1 MVYRK
6 AHIRRGLYR
15 MEEKERD
22 LQMREEEILEDQDF
36 TESEEKE
43 ESAAPRGGEVRI
55 SEDVILQL
63 ATQALRS
70 VQGVRPAG
78 ASPLASLGLG
88 RKTSG
93 GMRVSLDDKT
103 PPQILVDAYVAVKYG
118 LRIPDLAWDVQEL
131 VKNHLEKFTGYR
143 VKSVNVFVQ
152 SIHLND
158 VEAEAPTATVGDGA
172 ATGTPNSGDDG
183 PTLIISKEGCP
194 SSGARADEGV

>member
-1 MVYRK
+1 
-6 AHIRRGLYR
+6 

-22 LQMREEEILEDQDF
+22 LQMHEEEILEDQDF
-36 TESEEKE
+36 TETEGKE
-43 ESAAPRGGEVRI
+43 EPTTTRGGEVRI

-93 GMRVSLDDKT
+93 GMRVSLDDKN

-152 SIHLND
+152 SIYLNE
-158 VEAEAPTATVGDGA
+158 VEAETLA
-172 ATGTPNSGDDG
+172 ATGGETVTPGAVAPANTAPMAGE
-183 PTLIISKEGCP
+183 EGCA
-194 SSGARADEGV
+194 SSGASTDEGV

>member
-1 MVYRK
+1 
-6 AHIRRGLYR
+6 

-43 ESAAPRGGEVRI
+43 ESATPRGGEVRI

-152 SIHLND
+152 SIYLND
-158 VEAEAPTATVGDGA
+158 VEAEAPAATVGDGA
-172 ATGTPNSGDDG
+172 AAGTLNSGDDG
-183 PTLIISKEGCP
+183 PTHSISKEGCP